1 MTEIKDFIIEN
12 QLKILGIIGIVII
25 MLVIIKIR
33 DINLNEPK
41 PESKLVQEV
50 TIETF
55 SEREKD
61 VEPSCPNMYSRNFS
75 KL

>member
-55 SEREKD
+55 SERD